1 MNEIVKYHNDLS
13 NQITIK
19 TLNANELDFF
29 MAICS
34 KMKNQ
39 ETNEVIFDFSQLK
52 ELVKW
57 TSNDNK
63 DFVKSLANTNK
74 KLIALNFQFED
85 ERQLVQFVLF
95 PTFRIDK
102 DNKTLTVKVN
112 EEFKFLLNNL
122 SSNFTRFEL
131 ENFTTLQSKYSKYLY
146 KELMKFKSTGYLIMT
161 IEDFRNKLDIPVKYR
176 MSEIDKKVL
185 TPAKEELSKILKK
198 FEINK
203 IKKGRNID
211 KIEFSFIPIKNE
223 KIETVE
229 ICEIEQYWLDNFP
242 GVNYTSKHKTVIEKL
257 LKTMNESQV
266 INYLKEQWE
275 FVTNNASIKNRQ
287 AYFSSLILEEKA
299 VFKDYEKQNK
309 IEELSPEEDRQQADE
324 FIGKLFSMQ
333 EENEVEMT
341 DENSIQTS
349 FNFSEKKEETI
360 EVTEEEYESKYQDFL
375 SLASSEDTKIQRRIF
390 QNIVGKKYKIKQ
402 KKEYTIDDIP
412 EEKLLSKTGKK
423 LVGSA
428 LKIRVEKILR
438 EMNK

>member
-19 TLNANELDFF
+19 TLNANELNFV

-229 ICEIEQYWLDNFP
+229 ICEIEQYWLDNFSE
-242 GVNYTSKHKTVIEKL
+242 VNYTSKHKTVIEKL

-275 FVTNNASIKNRQ
+275 FVTNNATIENRQ

>member
-19 TLNANELDFF
+19 TLNANELNFF

-229 ICEIEQYWLDNFP
+229 ICEIEQYWLDNFSE
-242 GVNYTSKHKTVIEKL
+242 VNYTSKHKTVIEKL

-275 FVTNNASIKNRQ
+275 FVTNNATIENRQ